1 MQVRLYIIKVYKRVG
16 DSMLLS
22 TNYIIKEDH
31 IMINGYNTQL
41 PSREAKMTGQ
51 PVSLESVMNEFTF
64 ITTSINAGYLSAKDP
79 AVQKRIREL
88 QHDIT
93 HLQNAY
99 QVLKQSR

>member
-1 MQVRLYIIKVYKRVG
+1 
-16 DSMLLS
+16 
-22 TNYIIKEDH
+22 
-31 IMINGYNTQL
+31 MINGYNAQTQL

-64 ITTSINAGYLSAKDP
+64 ITTSINAGLLSAKDP

-93 HLQNAY
+93 HLQDAY
-99 QVLKQSR
+99 HQAANMGLIQR